1 MTSVSEIDYGPLAVL
16 IGTWRGDKGM
26 DVAPDPE
33 AGTERNPF
41 FETVEYVAAGE
52 VTNAN
57 EQKVKVVRYHQVVR
71 RKSNGE
77 VFHDQTGFWMWD
89 PASGT
94 LMHSLVIPRGLSLL
108 AGGTH
113 TGGPAA
119 DGATV
124 LEVSAEAG
132 RSDWGIVQSPF
143 LLAKARTTAF
153 RHRVAV
159 KGNTMSY
166 AETTVLEIYGRVF
179 DHTDA
184 NELERD

>member
-1 MTSVSEIDYGPLAVL
+1 MTSLSEIDYGPLAVL

-33 AGTERNPF
+33 TGTERNPF
-41 FETVEYVAAGE
+41 FETIEYVAAGE

-57 EQKVKVVRYHQVVR
+57 AQKVKVLRYHQVVR

-108 AGGTH
+108 AGGEH
-113 TGGPAA
+113 AGRPAA
-119 DGATV
+119 DGSTV

-143 LLAKARTTAF
+143 LQEKARTTAF
-153 RHRVAV
+153 RLRIAV
-159 KGNTMSY
+159 KGNSMSY
-166 AETTVLEIYGRVF
+166 AETTVLDIYGRGF
-179 DHTDA
+179 DHTDE
-184 NELERD
+184 NVLERD